1 MRKSVCINQDW
12 TFEKEGAEER
22 ISLPHTWNAV
32 DGQTGP
38 EQYYRGECVYRK
50 TFHRPELTDG
60 EQLYAEFRGVN
71 SSAKVLLN
79 GTEVGAHD
87 GGYSTFRVKL
97 TDDLKVENTLEV
109 RVDNLPNDHVYPQK
123 ADFTFYGGIYR
134 DVYLLTVEETHF
146 SVEEYG
152 GNGFFATPHLNGK
165 DASVTFETCITGKAD
180 RAVVTVDG
188 VGETELSLTE
198 VQGLGD
204 AASVTQMGNGSIEI
218 PNVHR
223 WNGRKDPYLY
233 TATATLYKNGQV
245 VDQVTTRFGCR
256 EYRFDPEQGFFLNG
270 ESYPLHGVS
279 RHQDR
284 AGVGNALTKQMHE
297 EDVELILSMGANSVR
312 LAHYQHDQYFYDLCD
327 EKGLIVWAEI
337 PYITVHMPNGR
348 ENTIQQM
355 KELIV
360 QNYNHASIICWAISN
375 EVSLQG
381 VTDDLLE
388 NHRILND
395 LIHKMDPSRVSAMAN
410 LFLLE
415 TDSPLVTLPDI
426 RGYNLYYGWY
436 VGELEDND
444 AWFDEFHAKYPE
456 TVIGLTE
463 YGADSVIT
471 LQSPRPEKGDFTEG
485 YQALYHEH
493 MLEMFAARPYLWGT
507 YCWNMF
513 EFGAAGRD
521 EAGDPGKNHKGLI
534 TFDRKQKKDAFYI
547 YKAWWSDEPF
557 VHLCGRRYHD
567 RLEPVTEI
575 KVYTNQ
581 KQVTLFVDGMEVEAK
596 TGEHIFRFAVPIS
609 GVHKIQAVVPETD
622 LTDMMEIAKVSEP
635 NPAYFASKDKVKNWF
650 DEEADAP
657 ETESGFFSI
666 HDTMGEIQQTPE
678 GAAILGQMMEQMKS
692 QMAGGMGEN
701 AEIPQAMLAM
711 IARQPLVKLLQQ
723 AGIDPKGETAQ
734 QLNAALSRISKNR

>member
-1 MRKSVCINQDW
+1 MRKSVCINEDW
-12 TFEKEGAEER
+12 TFEKEGVTEK

-38 EQYYRGECVYRK
+38 EQYYRGACVYRK
-50 TFHRPELTDG
+50 TFTRPELQEG
-60 EQLYAEFRGVN
+60 EQLFAEFRGAN
-71 SSAKVLLN
+71 SSAKIRLN
-79 GTEVGAHD
+79 GKEMAAHD
-87 GGYSTFRVKL
+87 GGYSTFRVNL
-97 TDDLKVENTLEV
+97 TGALEENNCLEV
-109 RVDNLPNDHVYPQK
+109 LVNNLPNDHVYPQK
-123 ADFTFYGGIYR
+123 ADFTFYGGLYR
-134 DVYLLTVEETHF
+134 DVYFLTVDQTHF
-146 SVEEYG
+146 NLEEYG
-152 GNGFFATPHLNGK
+152 GDGFFATPHLYGE
-165 DASVTFETCITGKAD
+165 DAKVSFDVCISGHAD
-180 RAVVTVDG
+180 RVVVAVDG
-188 VGETELSLTE
+188 VGECELSLTE
-198 VQGLGD
+198 VQGLEG
-204 AASVTQMGNGSIEI
+204 AASVTQIGSGSLEI
-218 PNVHR
+218 PHVHR

-233 TATATLYKNGQV
+233 RASATLYKNGEA

-256 EYRFDPEQGFFLNG
+256 DYRFDPEQGFFLNG

-284 AGVGNALTKQMHE
+284 AGVGNALTKEMHA
-297 EDVELILSMGANSVR
+297 EDLELILSMGANSIR

-381 VTDDLLE
+381 VTEDLLE

-436 VGELEDND
+436 VGEMEDND
-444 AWFDEFHAKYPE
+444 AWFDDFHAKYPD

-471 LQSPRPEKGDFTEG
+471 LQSPRPEKGDFTES

-493 MLEMFAARPYLWGT
+493 MLEMFSKRPYLWGT

-513 EFGAAGRD
+513 EFAAAGRD

-534 TFDRKQKKDAFYI
+534 TFDRKQKKDAYYI
-547 YKAWWSDEPF
+547 YKAWWSDEAF
-557 VHLCGRRYHD
+557 VHLCGKRYHD

-575 KVYTNQ
+575 KVYSNQ
-581 KQVTLFVDGMEVEAK
+581 KQVTLFVDGKEIGTK
-596 TGEHIFRFAVPIS
+596 SGEHIFRFELPIS
-609 GVHKIQAVVPETD
+609 GSHQIRVTVPGSD
-622 LTDMMEIAKVSEP
+622 LCDTMEIAKVAEP
-635 NPAYFASKDKVKNWF
+635 NPTYFMSKDKVKNWF
-650 DEEADAP
+650 DEEEEPA
-657 ETESGFFSI
+657 EESGFLSI
-666 HDTMGEIQQTPE
+666 HDTMGEIQKTAA
-678 GAAILGQMMEQMKS
+678 GAALLEQMMGQMKH
-692 QMAGGMGEN
+692 QMAGGMGAN
-701 AEIPQAMLAM
+701 AEIPQAMMAM

-723 AGIDPKGETAQ
+723 AGIDPKGETAK
-734 QLNAALSRISKNR
+734 QLSAALSRIPKNA